1 MPVLRKLHRY
11 RFPLLLLS
19 VWLMTVLLLGDA
31 SSLTKIQTASTW
43 LKSDKIIVSKKT
55 IPPLIENVR
64 KTVLDNG
71 LTVLTR
77 EVHSNPVVT
86 VQVWYKVG
94 SRNEEPG
101 LNGIAHQLE
110 HMMFKGTKNRP
121 IQFGRLLSALGSDSN
136 AFTSY
141 DQTAYYNTAERD
153 KLTAL
158 LELEA
163 DRMQNAVID
172 SVELANEKRVVISEL
187 QGYENSPEYRLSRA
201 VMQAVFPN
209 HAYGLPVGGT
219 EADVQKFNLEQVRKY
234 YDNFYTPD
242 NAVVVIVGDF
252 QTEPTLEAVKEIF
265 GKIPKSEKSG
275 IRTQNSEL
283 RTHQSRVPSHES
295 PVTSPQSKPRTPIVL
310 REPGAATLLQA
321 VYPLPDVNHPDV
333 PALDLMDRILTDG
346 RNSRLE
352 QVLVESGLA
361 SDVSASVISL
371 LESGWYELSVTADP
385 DQNLK
390 KIDSVLR
397 SAIAKLT
404 QKGVTIEELN
414 RAKAQ
419 LEASLILG
427 NRDITSMALQLG
439 NDETT
444 AGDYRYTEEY
454 LTAVRQ
460 VTAADVQRV
469 ATKYLKPEA
478 RTVGFFKPT
487 QVKAKE
493 NSEKTNSKHNTE
505 NFASG
510 TVNTQEVAKYLP
522 TVELT
527 SVPTSHTLPEQFT
540 LSNGLRILLVS
551 DKSTPTVTL
560 SGYVKAGKEFDPED
574 KAGLASIVAENLMNG
589 TKTKDVLTVA
599 KTLEDRGASL
609 EFETYREGVR
619 IEGDSLAADLPILVQ
634 TLADVVKNA
643 NFPTKEL
650 ELTRKQALTALKHEL
665 DDPSEVAERT
675 FVQSVYPKKH
685 PLHTFPTEQSLR
697 RINRKDVIEFKTKH
711 YRPDTTTLALVGDFA
726 PEQVKALIKSEF
738 GNWKA
743 SGLPPNLE
751 YPANI
756 IPEKIVSVNSVLPG
770 KAQAITYMG
779 NTGINRKD
787 PRFYAVQVLNQIL
800 GGDTLSSR
808 LGAEVRD
815 RLGLTYGIYSN
826 FLAGRNFGTFL
837 IEMQTSPEDTRQA
850 IASTRE
856 LLKEIHQKGVTELEV
871 QTAKRILISNYII
884 SLADPEEL
892 THKILMNEVYGLD
905 KEELRYCTEKIQAVN
920 LEQVNQA
927 ARELLYPDR
936 IVVVTAGPAVF
947 ADQGSFHH

>member
-19 VWLMTVLLLGDA
+19 FWLMTVLLLGDA
-31 SSLTKIQTASTW
+31 SSLTRIQAASTW
-43 LKSDKIIVSKKT
+43 LNSDKIIVSKKT

-64 KTVLDNG
+64 KIVLDNG

-77 EVHSNPVVT
+77 EVHSSPVVT

-172 SVELANEKRVVISEL
+172 SVELASEKRVVISEL

-201 VMQAVFPN
+201 VMEAAFPN

-265 GKIPKSEKSG
+265 GKIPKSE
-275 IRTQNSEL
+275 NSETAA
-283 RTHQSRVPSHES
+283 RNSQKNQESRITKES
-295 PVTSPQSKPRTPIVL
+295 TLNTQHSKQTTPIVL
-310 REPGAATLLQA
+310 KEPGAGALLHA
-321 VYPLPDVNHPDV
+321 VYPLPDANHPDV

-371 LESGWYELSVTADP
+371 VEAGWYELSVTADP
-385 DQNLK
+385 DQDLK

-404 QKGVTIEELN
+404 QKGVTTEELN

-419 LEASLILG
+419 LEASVILS
-427 NRDITSMALQLG
+427 NRDITSLALQLG

-454 LTAVRQ
+454 LAAIRQ

-487 QVKAKE
+487 RLKVTG
-493 NSEKTNSKHNTE
+493 NSDKTNSKHNTE

-510 TVNTQEVAKYLP
+510 AVNTQQVAKYLP
-522 TVELT
+522 NVDLT
-527 SVPTSHTLPEQFT
+527 SAPTSHTLPEQFT
-540 LSNGLRILLVS
+540 LSNGLKVLLVP
-551 DKSTPTVTL
+551 DTSTPTVTL

-574 KAGLASIVAENLMNG
+574 KAGLASVVAENLMNG

-609 EFETYREGVR
+609 EFDTYREGVR

-650 ELTRKQALTALKHEL
+650 ELTRKQALSTLKHEL
-665 DDPSEVAERT
+665 DDPSEVAQRT

-711 YRPDTTTLALVGDFA
+711 YRPDTTVIALVGDFA
-726 PEQVKALIKSEF
+726 PEQVKGLIKSEF

-743 SGLPPNLE
+743 SGLPPTVK
-751 YPANI
+751 YPADI
-756 IPEKIVSVNSVLPG
+756 RPEKVVSVNSVLPG
-770 KAQAITYMG
+770 KTQAITYMG

-787 PRFYAVQVLNQIL
+787 PRFYPAQVLNQIL

-826 FLAGRNFGTFL
+826 FLAGSNFGTFL

-871 QTAKRILISNYII
+871 ETAKRILISNYII
-884 SLADPEEL
+884 SLADPQEL

-905 KEELRYCTEKIQAVN
+905 KEELRNCTEKIQAVN

-927 ARELLYPDR
+927 ARELLYPDK

-947 ADQGSFHH
+947 ADQGSVRH